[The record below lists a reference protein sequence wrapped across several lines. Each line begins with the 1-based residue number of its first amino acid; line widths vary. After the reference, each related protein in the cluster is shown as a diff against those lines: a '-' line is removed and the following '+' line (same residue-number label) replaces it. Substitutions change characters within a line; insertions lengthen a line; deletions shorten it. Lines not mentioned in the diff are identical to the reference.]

1 MAYYRNQTPTMTQ
14 IVNLSH
20 IRITT
25 VQEAVAFL
33 RAIQPLNEQVA
44 SVLQRSSLRAQQA
57 MNKAQAPAP
66 KPVVEK
72 EPTPVVEPDKPFE
85 PEDLSTDEGYSET
98 EVEEKVAK
106 LKKAKKDESKP
117 EEKSN

>member
-1 MAYYRNQTPTMTQ
+1 MPVYRNQTNTMTQ

-25 VQEAVAFL
+25 TQEAVAFL

-44 SVLQRSSLRAQQA
+44 SVLQRSALRAQQQI
-57 MNKAQAPAP
+57 NKAQTVSRPAPAPVQAPAP
-66 KPVVEK
+66 DP
-72 EPTPVVEPDKPFE
+72 EPEKPFE
-85 PEDLSTDEGYSET
+85 AENLSDEEGFSDK

-106 LKKAKKDESKP
+106 LKKAKRESKSKK
-117 EEKSN
+117 ESN